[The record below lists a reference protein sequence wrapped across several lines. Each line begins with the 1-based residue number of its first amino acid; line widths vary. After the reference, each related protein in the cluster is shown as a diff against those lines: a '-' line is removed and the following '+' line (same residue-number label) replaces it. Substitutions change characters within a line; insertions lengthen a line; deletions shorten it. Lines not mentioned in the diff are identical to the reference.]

1 MREMPKP
8 NGGGGELRRVGF
20 PAKNGDRNG
29 DSALITTQGKSLE
42 SPCEAPFLAQKS
54 CCEQLFLEST
64 FSQSHDSKSNAHFLS
79 LRALRRKAWQS
90 IQKTAQLL
98 ESTFENAAADTQK
111 VDSSVDCR
119 AAATAPARNDTK
131 NATSKKVDSRNTFLS
146 SLQALLHQRSTSTK
160 NINKDSSTTQNVA
173 TPQAATRRY
182 SPISTLWRAATSRTK
197 LLLQTIRN
205 ATLSALDKCTHS
217 LRRPFIADKDGYC
230 KHCGYRL
237 YKPQWLQE
245 LESKHNATT
254 QVKTT
259 TKPKQKDKNEKS
271 NNPKPRSRS
280 REV

>member
-1 MREMPKP
+1 M
-8 NGGGGELRRVGF
+8 
-20 PAKNGDRNG
+20 
-29 DSALITTQGKSLE
+29 
-42 SPCEAPFLAQKS
+42 
-54 CCEQLFLEST
+54 
-64 FSQSHDSKSNAHFLS
+64 
-79 LRALRRKAWQS
+79 RALHRKAWQS

-111 VDSSVDCR
+111 VDSSVDCH
-119 AAATAPARNDTK
+119 AAATAPARNDRENNAHTSKSTAHNDNK
-131 NATSKKVDSRNTFLS
+131 NAISQRAASLEKVDSRNTFLS
-146 SLQALLHQRSTSTK
+146 SLQALLHQRSISTK
-160 NINKDSSTTQNVA
+160 NINKDSSTAQNAA
-173 TPQAATRRY
+173 TPQAAARRY
-182 SPISTLWRAATSRTK
+182 SPPSTLWRAATSRTK

-205 ATLSALDKCTHS
+205 TTLSTLDKCTHS